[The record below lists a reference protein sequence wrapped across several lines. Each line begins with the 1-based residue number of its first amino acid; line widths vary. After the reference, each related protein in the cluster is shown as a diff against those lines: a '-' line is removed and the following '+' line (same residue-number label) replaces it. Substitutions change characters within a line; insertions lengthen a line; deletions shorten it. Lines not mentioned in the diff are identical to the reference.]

1 MTFDGVRPV
10 LHVPFG
16 PGPDEKVLHP
26 ELRALVRAMLEANVR
41 GLVVLGLAS
50 EALALREA
58 ERDEILATVAGELA
72 GRAPF
77 VVGIEG
83 STQVA
88 IARARAAARAGAAGL
103 MVLPPSTAR
112 SGEAL
117 AGHFAEIAEAAALP
131 ILVQDSPQVTGV
143 TLTVDGLLALAR
155 AHPLVEAVKI
165 EVAGAGVKASGV
177 RAGGMDVV
185 AGWGGLHYLE
195 SLERG
200 AVGCMPG
207 CDLGPA
213 FVEIDRL
220 AREGTP
226 DAAAAA
232 KALYDS
238 LLPLLSYEAQS
249 LDLLVL
255 GAKRLLRRNGIFGS
269 ERLRQPGRELDPI
282 ESTSLDGLMDDLAER
297 RVPGFA
303 AQVVA

>member
-1 MTFDGVRPV
+1 
-10 LHVPFG
+10 
-16 PGPDEKVLHP
+16 
-26 ELRALVRAMLEANVR
+26 MLGANVR

-50 EALALREA
+50 EAWALREA
-58 ERDEILATVAGELA
+58 ERDEILATVADELA

-88 IARARAAARAGAAGL
+88 VARARSAARAGASGL

-117 AGHFAEIAEAAALP
+117 ARHFVEVAEAGSLP

-143 TLTVDGLLALAR
+143 TLTVDGLLALAH
-155 AHPLVEAVKI
+155 AHPLVQAVKI

-185 AGWGGLHYLE
+185 AGWGGLQYLE
-195 SLERG
+195 SIDRG

-207 CDLGPA
+207 CDMGPA

-220 AREGTP
+220 AREGSPSAT
-226 DAAAAA
+226 AAAR
-232 KALYDS
+232 ALYDS
-238 LLPLLSYEAQS
+238 ILPLLSYEAQS
-249 LDLLVL
+249 LDLLLL

-282 ESTSLDGLMDDLAER
+282 ESASLDGLFDGLAER

-303 AQVVA
+303 APVVA